1 MDIVAAIVAGL
12 VGTAVMTALMYIAPS
27 MGMPKMDILNMLGTM
42 FVEPDDNAMLLGA
55 VAHFMMGVIFAIIY
69 VLLWTTVGIGTAGWL
84 WGLIFGVVHGLV
96 AIVAIPIMVGNMHP
110 RPPEME
116 QGPLMM
122 MGLILGHAVFGI
134 VVGLVYA
141 GMA

>member
-1 MDIVAAIVAGL
+1 MNIVAAIVAGL
-12 VGTAVMTALMYIAPS
+12 AGTAAMTALMYLAPS

-42 FVEPDDNAMLLGA
+42 FIEPNGNALGLGA
-55 VAHFMMGVIFAIIY
+55 VAHFMMGAIFAIVY
-69 VLLWTTVGIGTAGWL
+69 ALLWTTVGIGAAGWL

-96 AIVAIPIMVGNMHP
+96 VAVVMPMMVENMHP
-110 RPPEME
+110 RPPETE
-116 QGPLMM
+116 RGPMM
-122 MGLILGHAVFGI
+122 IVGLLIGHAVFGI